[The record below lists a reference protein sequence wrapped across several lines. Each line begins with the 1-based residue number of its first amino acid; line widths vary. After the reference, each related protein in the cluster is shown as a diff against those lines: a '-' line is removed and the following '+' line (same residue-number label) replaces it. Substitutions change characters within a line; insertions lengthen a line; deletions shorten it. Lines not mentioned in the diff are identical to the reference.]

1 MQINNLIRKTKLKKT
16 QRVGRGGKR
25 GKTSGRGTKGQL
37 ARAGRKLRPE
47 LRDII
52 KKLPKLRGRGRN
64 FLKSREKIAIAINV
78 SKLSEVFSNGDTVNP
93 ETLIAKKMITAKKS
107 SVFPVKILSDGEITK
122 KLNISGCRV
131 SKLAKEKIE
140 KAGGSVKE

>member
-64 FLKSREKIAIAINV
+64 FLKTREKISIAINV
-78 SKLSEVFSNGDTVNP
+78 SRLSEIFKNGDTVSP
-93 ETLIAKKMITAKKS
+93 ETLVLNKVITTKKS
-107 SVFPVKILSDGEITK
+107 SVFPVKILGEGEIDK
-122 KLNISGCRV
+122 KLIITGCRV
-131 SKLAKEKIE
+131 SASAKEKIE
-140 KAGGSVKE
+140 KAGGSVK

>member
-1 MQINNLIRKTKLKKT
+1 MQINNVIRKTKLKKT

-37 ARAGRKLRPE
+37 ARSGRKLRPE

-64 FLKSREKIAIAINV
+64 FLKSREKTNIAINV
-78 SKLSEVFSNGDTVNP
+78 GTLNEVFQNGDTVSI
-93 ETLIAKKMITAKKS
+93 ETLVAKKIITTKKS
-107 SVFPVKILSDGEITK
+107 TFSPIKILGEGEISK
-122 KLNISGCRV
+122 KLTVVGCRV
-131 SKLAKEKIE
+131 SASAKEKIE
-140 KAGGSVKE
+140 KAGGSIK